1 MTRSRLCLSFGIRS
15 ALLNWAWRP
24 WICNQACQRKDKNMS
39 PEIERT
45 VSISPLAELR
55 KEDRSAVARRHVE
68 SAELWLRRVIHHQ
81 FSKDHGAD
89 FLQIEGLINKKIR
102 VSVQKR
108 VEKNPGK
115 YSRNIDATTFD
126 QSIDIA
132 CNRNFFNSYFQEPL
146 TIAYPNGHAEAR
158 TFLLRLKE
166 IRDDIS
172 HGQNCSVR
180 QLEQAICYSNDLID
194 SLKQFFLHI
203 GMQQEFNVPSIVRFN
218 DNLGNTSSL
227 EDVPENVNSRFIDW
241 RQSGNG
247 NLNPGDTLV
256 AEIEVDPSFR
266 ASEYTVS
273 WHVFGHE
280 RGDGPVVRLIVENK
294 HVNEQFELKFQI
306 VCDRDWHRFHGCDEG
321 LGLIYRVLPPVS

>member
-1 MTRSRLCLSFGIRS
+1 
-15 ALLNWAWRP
+15 
-24 WICNQACQRKDKNMS
+24 MS
-39 PEIERT
+39 LIQKGAHVPSLP
-45 VSISPLAELR
+45 VPSELP
-55 KEDRSAVARRHVE
+55 AVA
-68 SAELWLRRVIHHQ
+68 
-81 FSKDHGAD
+81 
-89 FLQIEGLINKKIR
+89 
-102 VSVQKR
+102 
-108 VEKNPGK
+108 
-115 YSRNIDATTFD
+115 DARLVD
-126 QSIDIA
+126 
-132 CNRNFFNSYFQEPL
+132 
-146 TIAYPNGHAEAR
+146 PNGHAEAR